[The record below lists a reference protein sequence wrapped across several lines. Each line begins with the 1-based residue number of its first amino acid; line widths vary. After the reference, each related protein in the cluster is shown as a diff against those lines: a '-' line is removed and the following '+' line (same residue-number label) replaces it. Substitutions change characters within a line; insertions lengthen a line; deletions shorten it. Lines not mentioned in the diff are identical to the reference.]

1 MPLSAWDRDA
11 LAELRGAVYRREG
24 VAVVAALE
32 GSPLD
37 DVLQLAGDGL
47 VTARAQ
53 RVRCADALAARCAAL
68 LRERRLDGDAEL
80 ADALEGSQEDDL
92 RPLAVDLDELSSV
105 LEGDPL
111 LGGGR
116 IDLRTGEIWHHSP
129 YDDPVDV
136 EDDDLDDDDRWLWV
150 HAGSRDGW
158 FDMDEFT
165 ATVADP
171 ALAERLQRAIH
182 GRGAFRR
189 FRDVLEDHPDELSR
203 FHRFADEHQRGRARR
218 WLADHGLRPLP

>member
-1 MPLSAWDRDA
+1 MPLSGWDRGT
-11 LAELRGAVYRREG
+11 LADLRGAVYRRDG
-24 VAVVAALE
+24 PAVVAALE
-32 GSPLD
+32 GRLLD

-47 VTARAQ
+47 LAARDQ
-53 RVRCADALAARCAAL
+53 GIPGADALAARCAAL

-80 ADALEGSQEDDL
+80 ADLLEGSEEDDP

-111 LGGGR
+111 LGAGR

-136 EDDDLDDDDRWLWV
+136 DDEDLDNEDRWLSV
-150 HAGSRDGW
+150 HAASRDTW
-158 FDMDEFT
+158 SDMDEFT

-182 GRGAFRR
+182 GSGAFRR
-189 FRDVLEDHPDELSR
+189 FRAVLDDHPDELTR
-203 FHRFADEHQRGRARR
+203 FHCFAAERQRGRARR
-218 WLADHGLRPLP
+218 WLADHGLRPAP

>member
-1 MPLSAWDRDA
+1 MPVSGWERDA
-11 LAELRGAVYRREG
+11 LAELRGAVHRRDGPG
-24 VAVVAALE
+24 VIAALE
-32 GSPLD
+32 RRPLD

-47 VTARAQ
+47 VAARAQ
-53 RVRCADALAARCAAL
+53 GVPGADALAARCAAL

-80 ADALEGSQEDDL
+80 AERLVGDEEGDL
-92 RPLAVDLDELSSV
+92 RPLAVDLEELSSV

-129 YDDPVDV
+129 YEDAV
-136 EDDDLDDDDRWLWV
+136 DDDEELDDEDRWLWV

-165 ATVADP
+165 ATVADR
-171 ALAERLQRAIH
+171 ALAERLQRALH

-189 FRDVLEDHPDELSR
+189 FRGVLDDHPDELTR
-203 FHRFADEHQRGRARR
+203 FHRFADERQRGRARR
-218 WLADHGLRPLP
+218 WLAGHGLRPAP